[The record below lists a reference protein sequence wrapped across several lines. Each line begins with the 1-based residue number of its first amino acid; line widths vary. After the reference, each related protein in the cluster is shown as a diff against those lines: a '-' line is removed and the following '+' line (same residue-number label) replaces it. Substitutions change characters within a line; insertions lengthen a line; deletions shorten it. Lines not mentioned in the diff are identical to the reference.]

1 MAMENRYHHLS
12 FRERVQIMAWGQ
24 CGRTVPEIARALRRP
39 ASTIRRELHR
49 NTTPGCH
56 YVDGAAQMRTIERR
70 QQASRRPHIADERIR
85 TYVREKLLARWSPEL
100 IAGRI
105 RQDLPGTTISHE
117 AIYQYIYHT
126 ATPDRETLVKYL
138 RRAHKKRYKRSMRR
152 QAKMLIPNRIPISQR
167 PAVVAERKEFGHWEG
182 DTLVSGTRTA
192 ALCSLVERKSRM
204 VSLARLSRRTARAMS
219 GAVVRRLR
227 PLPAQARQTLTLDNG
242 SEHVLH
248 ERITRAIGIRCYF
261 CEPYRA
267 WERATNEQRN
277 GLIRWYFPKGT
288 DFARLR
294 KADVL
299 QVESAINNRPMK
311 CLGFKTPLEIAAQ
324 FGALHP

>member
-1 MAMENRYHHLS
+1 MVL
-12 FRERVQIMAWGQ
+12 GQ
-24 CGRTVPEIARALRRP
+24 VGKTISEIAQALGRTR
-39 ASTIRRELHR
+39 STIRRELRR

-85 TYVREKLLARWSPEL
+85 TYIREKLLARWSPEL

-105 RQDLPGTTISHE
+105 RQDMPGTTISHE
-117 AIYQYIYHT
+117 AIYQYIYHA
-126 ATPDRETLVKYL
+126 ATPDRETLVQHL
-138 RRAHKKRYKRSMRR
+138 RRAHKKRHKRSTRR
-152 QAKMLIPNRIPISQR
+152 QAKTLIPNRIPISQR
-167 PAVVAERKEFGHWEG
+167 PAAVVERKEFGHWEG
-182 DTLVSGTRTA
+182 DTLVSGTRVA
-192 ALCSLVERKSRM
+192 ALCSLVERRSRL
-204 VSLARLSRRTARAMS
+204 VTLARLSRRTARAMS
-219 GAVVRRLR
+219 GAVIRRLR
-227 PLPAQARQTLTLDNG
+227 SLPAEARQTLTLDNG

-248 ERITRAIGIRCYF
+248 ERITRVIGMRCYF

-288 DFARLR
+288 DFAKLR

-299 QVESAINNRPMK
+299 QVESAINNQPMK

-324 FGALHP
+324 SGALHT